1 MTNPFFFSIN
11 LFFFKFNHM
20 EKGKL
25 QIFEL
30 KKKTPDLSKW
40 NFFCYVKHLF

>member
-1 MTNPFFFSIN
+1 MTNTIFFFYQP
-11 LFFFKFNHM
+11 FFFKFNRM

-30 KKKTPDLSKW
+30 KKTPDLSKW

>member
-1 MTNPFFFSIN
+1 
-11 LFFFKFNHM
+11 M

-30 KKKTPDLSKW
+30 KKKTPDLNKW